1 MGKLKDFGNSLFL
14 KLGAVLCAA
23 AVIAAPVSHT
33 AYGNSYTDDLQA
45 QIDKEKADNEKRKEQ
60 IESLG
65 KDIANNDEAIKLIN
79 EIIDGTDRE
88 ITKLGQLIIAKQQD
102 VSEMKEEIEETER
115 EIADKEREIENKRS
129 EIAEMQEENKANLER
144 FAELARVMYM
154 NDISGSIPILS
165 GSDDWY
171 EYFVYSD
178 VIKNIS
184 GQNLNFMKRLL
195 GSIKDQENAINELN
209 SEIEDLEKDKQALQA
224 EKDKLDK
231 EMSELEEQRKALD
244 KYASEQKQYLS
255 ELVKDN
261 KELKEKVDS
270 LEYDIEVSKKKQEA
284 LDKELEDYIKQ
295 MQQSGEGSQGDY
307 SSDFRWPLDP
317 EFHRLTTY
325 FGWDNAFGGR
335 NHGGIDIVGKGVSVS
350 SRNIYAVQSG
360 KVIKVYTGCPHDY
373 GKNYSCG
380 CGGGWGNYVVI
391 DHGGGI
397 STLYAHCRKIF
408 VSVGQTVSKSDVIAI
423 VGTTGWSQGEHL
435 HFEVRENGVRVDP
448 LKYTYH
454 DVY

>member
-1 MGKLKDFGNSLFL
+1 MGRKTSLLKKVCAVFL
-14 KLGAVLCAA
+14 TAVL
-23 AVIAAPVSHT
+23 AVVPLSRADSSSVE
-33 AYGNSYTDDLQA
+33 GLQS
-45 QIDKEKADNEKRKEQ
+45 QIDAKRKENEQ
-60 IESLG
+60 RKQLIEKYKSEMS
-65 KDIANNDEAIKLIN
+65 DNDKLIELIN
-79 EIIDGTDRE
+79 EQIDSINDE
-88 ITKLGQLIIAKQQD
+88 ITKCGQLIIAKQD
-102 VSEMKEEIEETER
+102 EIDSKKAEIETSEKA
-115 EIADKEREIENKRS
+115 IADKEIEIEDKNS
-129 EIAEMQEENKANLER
+129 EISELQEKNKENLKR
-144 FAELARVMYM
+144 FGKLARAMYM
-154 NDISGSIPILS
+154 NDVSDTVPILS

-171 EYFVYSD
+171 DYFVYSD

-184 GQNLNFMKRLL
+184 EQSLEFMKRLTA
-195 GSIKDQENAINELN
+195 SIESCNRMIKDLE
-209 SEIEDLEKDKQALQA
+209 SEKQQLEQDKQSLQQQK
-224 EKDKLDK
+224 EQLDK
-231 EMSELEEQRKALD
+231 EMSELKDERKRLD
-244 KYASEQKQYLS
+244 DYAAEQKNYLYS
-255 ELVKDN
+255 LVVDNNKLKDKVDGLNYDINKTN
-261 KELKEKVDS
+261 KEIE
-270 LEYDIEVSKKKQEA
+270 EYDRQLQEEIKK
-284 LDKELEDYIKQ
+284 L
-295 MQQSGEGSQGDY
+295 QQSGQGSTEDH

-325 FGWDNAFGGR
+325 FGWDTAFGGR
-335 NHGGIDIVGKGVSVS
+335 NHGGIDIVGTGVSIS

>member
-1 MGKLKDFGNSLFL
+1 MGRKTSFL
-14 KLGAVLCAA
+14 KKVCAVFLTAVL
-23 AVIAAPVSHT
+23 AVVPLSRADSSSVE
-33 AYGNSYTDDLQA
+33 GLQS
-45 QIDKEKADNEKRKEQ
+45 QIDAKRKENEQ
-60 IESLG
+60 RKQLIDKYKSEMSDNDKLIE
-65 KDIANNDEAIKLIN
+65 LIN
-79 EIIDGTDRE
+79 EQIDSINDE
-88 ITKLGQLIIAKQQD
+88 ITKSGQLIIAKQAEID
-102 VSEMKEEIEETER
+102 AKKAEIETAEKS
-115 EIADKEREIENKRS
+115 IGDKEIEIENKNS
-129 EIAEMQEENKANLER
+129 EISELQERNEENLKR
-144 FAELARVMYM
+144 FGELARAMYM
-154 NDISGSIPILS
+154 NDVSDTVPILS

-171 EYFVYSD
+171 DYFVYSD

-184 GQNLNFMKRLL
+184 EQSLGFMKRLTA
-195 GSIKDQENAINELN
+195 SIKSCEQMIN
-209 SEIEDLEKDKQALQA
+209 DLESEKQQLEQDKQSLQQQK
-224 EKDKLDK
+224 EKLDS
-231 EMSELEEQRKALD
+231 EMSELKDERKRLD
-244 KYASEQKQYLS
+244 DYAAEQKNYLYS
-255 ELVKDN
+255 LVADNNELKNKVDGLNYDIDKTN
-261 KELKEKVDS
+261 KEIE
-270 LEYDIEVSKKKQEA
+270 EYDRQLQEEIRK
-284 LDKELEDYIKQ
+284 L
-295 MQQSGEGSQGDY
+295 QQSGQGSTEDH

-325 FGWDNAFGGR
+325 FGWDTAFGGR
-335 NHGGIDIVGKGVSVS
+335 NHGGIDIVGTDVSVS

-380 CGGGWGNYVVI
+380 CGGGFGNYVII

-397 STLYAHCRKIF
+397 STLYAHCRKIY